1 MSAPTAIPGTTS
13 GEVSGALRGD
23 MPGALPGGMPGT
35 LRGDA
40 LIGHTGF
47 VGSTLARAHAF
58 GTRINSANTDDLRG
72 KHFGL
77 LVCAGVSAVKW
88 LANKEPEADRAGIAR
103 LTDALAETTADEFV
117 LISTVDVYP
126 NPVEAADEAT
136 PIDAAANHAYGR
148 HRLELEEWVRGRFPK
163 VHVIRLPA
171 LFGEGLRKNALYD
184 LLHGNMVD
192 SINPAGVFQWYPL
205 ARLWDDIQVV
215 RRAGLPLVNLVPEPL
230 AMSRIIDGFFP
241 GAPVGPAREPK
252 PLYDLHTRHGAL
264 FTPGAPPHYMLG
276 AGEVLEEMGRFIEAV
291 RAGAAA

>member
-1 MSAPTAIPGTTS
+1 MSAPETTPTTASTKAP
-13 GEVSGALRGD
+13 D
-23 MPGALPGGMPGT
+23 
-35 LRGDA
+35 GDA

-47 VGSTLARAHAF
+47 VGSTLARAHDF
-58 GTRINSANTDDLRG
+58 GARINSKNTDSLRG

-88 LANKEPEADRAGIAR
+88 LANKEPEADRSGIAR
-103 LTDALAETTADEFV
+103 LTDALAETTAEEFI

-148 HRLELEEWVRGRFPK
+148 HRLELEEWVKARFPK
-163 VHVIRLPA
+163 VRIIRLPA

-184 LLHGNMVD
+184 LLRGNMVE

-205 ARLWDDIQVV
+205 ERLWADIQTV
-215 RRAGLPLVNLVPEPL
+215 RRRELPLVNLVPEPL
-230 AMSRIIDGFFP
+230 AMARIIDTFFP
-241 GAPVGPAREPK
+241 GAPVGPARQPA

-264 FTPGAPPHYMLG
+264 FTENPPAHYMLG
-276 AGEVLEEMGRFIEAV
+276 AEAVLAAMGRFV
-291 RAGAAA
+291 AAEKGRNPA